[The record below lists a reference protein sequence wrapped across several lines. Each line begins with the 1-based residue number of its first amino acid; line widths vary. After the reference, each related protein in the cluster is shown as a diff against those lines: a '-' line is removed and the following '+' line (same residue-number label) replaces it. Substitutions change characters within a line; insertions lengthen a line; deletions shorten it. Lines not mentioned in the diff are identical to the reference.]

1 MVWDLGLEKYLTV
14 CNHQVITYVLL
25 SNMSIL
31 YACKAL
37 ILSQV
42 PNLVSRYGGKSF
54 NSDLIEKRMFIK
66 FSMTP
71 ILFLY
76 FFHAACPKNILVST
90 KNTFSCGLAHI
101 YNNEAR
107 LYQVSNFYS

>member
-1 MVWDLGLEKYLTV
+1 MFFSLQYLTRT
-14 CNHQVITYVLL
+14 CLLGFNYVTGPQRG
-25 SNMSIL
+25 SKIWRRR
-31 YACKAL
+31 
-37 ILSQV
+37 V
-42 PNLVSRYGGKSF
+42 
-54 NSDLIEKRMFIK
+54 NSDLIEKRMYIK

-101 YNNEAR
+101 YNNEAP
-107 LYQVSNFYS
+107 LYQVVTFIHETLHAFKVLPMVRLVGKL